1 MILVI
6 NLGLKSIRAILFD
19 GDGQRLATA
28 ALPVSTSLRGV
39 FVEQSSDEWWEKLAL
54 VVNEVTL
61 DPEIARRVEL
71 ITVSCS
77 ASCLVPVDAD
87 CQGVGPVMMVSDR
100 RAEQEAEDIKKLA
113 SFQTLASKHGF
124 ACTSFSQLARVLWMK
139 RHQPEA
145 YAKVDRFLAPN
156 DFLIAKLT
164 GGTTATDVLNAEK
177 VYFQKEKASY
187 PKELLKDLDVRESFF
202 PEVKKSGAL
211 VGSVADSVAAKLHL
225 PTGVPIRLSTY
236 DAICSVF
243 GTGVIEAGKV
253 CDVSG
258 TVTSVRMYSDKP
270 IVDKQNRIFCQ
281 AFEPADCFLL
291 GGSNNLGGGLVEWTK
306 QCFYSGEEYAYEVM
320 ELEARASMPGSNGL
334 IFVPHLL
341 GARAPRW
348 NSGARG
354 AFFGLE
360 RHHTRGDL
368 ARAVFESIG
377 YSIREFT
384 DIFEELGNPVTS
396 FTASG
401 GLARIPLVNE
411 IKADIIGV
419 EYHIMDE
426 FESTCLGAAIIAMVA
441 HGSYPS
447 IRDACNHMVRTRQ
460 IFLPR
465 PQNRTLYDDFYQLY
479 LSTFDQLEPLFG
491 VRSKLIEKH
500 ELLHLERVEN
510 L

>member
-19 GDGQRLATA
+19 QEGQRLASA

-39 FVEQSSDEWWEKLAL
+39 YVEQSSDEWCEKLAK
-54 VVNEVTL
+54 VVGEVTL
-61 DPEIARRVEL
+61 DRELARRIEL

-77 ASCLVPVDAD
+77 ASCLTPVDSN
-87 CQGVGPVMMVSDR
+87 CNGTGPVIMVSDR
-100 RAEQEAEDIKKLA
+100 RAEQEAEDIAKLPSYQSLA
-113 SFQTLASKHGF
+113 SEYGF
-124 ACTSFSQLARVLWMK
+124 SCTCFSQLARVLWMK
-139 RHQPEA
+139 RHEPAA
-145 YAKVDRFLAPN
+145 YAQTHQFLAPN

-164 GGTTATDVLNAEK
+164 GGKTATDRLNAEK
-177 VYFQKEKASY
+177 LYFQHDTESY
-187 PKELLKDLDVRESFF
+187 PKKLLRDLGIEMGLF
-202 PEVKKSGAL
+202 PEVKKSGTL
-211 VGSVADSVAAKLHL
+211 VGSIADSVAAELNI
-225 PTGVPIRLSTY
+225 PAGVPIRLSTY

-243 GTGVIEAGKV
+243 GTGVIESGKV

-258 TVTSVRMYSDKP
+258 TVTSIRMFSDKP
-270 IVDKQNRIFCQ
+270 LEDKKKRIFCQ
-281 AFEPADCFLL
+281 AFEPANGYLL

-306 QCFYSGEEYAYEVM
+306 QCFYSGEQYAYEVM
-320 ELEARASMPGSNGL
+320 ELEARASMPGANGL
-334 IFVPHLL
+334 IFIPHLL

-368 ARAVFESIG
+368 TRAVFESIG

-401 GLARIPLVNE
+401 GLARIGLVNE
-411 IKADIIGV
+411 IKADIIGA

-426 FESTCLGAAIIAMVA
+426 FESTCLGAAIIALVA

-447 IRDACNHMVRTRQ
+447 IADACHRMVRARQ

-479 LSTFDQLEPLFG
+479 LSTFDRLEPLFD
-491 VRSKLIEKH
+491 VRRELIQKH